1 MDRINLLDRV
11 GDWNPQLARELK
23 GRVKPKLVWLSVGL
37 SLLGQFMLWIFFDS
51 KLPIVPE
58 NRDTQIYNDY
68 CTGISKNYRDDLCTF
83 NSFGRFDIDWSA
95 WWFDFAQTLSVILL
109 IVLLVGGVYILV
121 NNMAIEERKKTLN
134 FIRLSPQSSQSIL
147 LGKILGVPG
156 LIYLAIALVLPL
168 HFWAALQS
176 GSTVIVV
183 KYYILVAASCA
194 LFYTAA
200 LLFASLGGNQ
210 AWLASGFTG
219 FMAWPYVWL
228 LVFILGIDSQYWYD
242 ETSWFFIS
250 FSKNLVFT
258 QGFVLGNCLLWTY
271 WMWRALNRRFRNP
284 NSTLIT
290 KGQSYWITA
299 CFELVLLGFFLEG
312 FASDMIEKHYNSLQS
327 NLYGTALLNLGFF
340 FVLAASLFP
349 TRQSLQDWARYKHLN
364 RADSNRADSQHRRKH
379 FSIADELIWAEKSP
393 AVIAIAI
400 NLAITALIWMPWFV
414 IGSLHDFDTFSALTS
429 SIFAANLIWI
439 YLAIAQLILL
449 SKARKRVI
457 WAVSTILALNIVP
470 PIVISLMLGTVN
482 EVSGLWIFSVFGGS
496 FFALESAGF
505 ISVILSLFAQLSL
518 IGWLSNQLTKIL
530 HKVGKSHSRALMK
543 SQPVLNH

>member
-1 MDRINLLDRV
+1 MNQINLLDRV

-58 NRDTQIYNDY
+58 NRNDQIYNDY
-68 CTGISKNYRDDLCTF
+68 CTGTSKTYRGNLCIF
-83 NSFGRFDIDWSA
+83 NSFGKLDIDWSA
-95 WWFDFAQTLSVILL
+95 WWFDFAQILSVILL
-109 IVLLVGGVYILV
+109 LVLLVGGVYILV

-147 LGKILGVPG
+147 LGKILGVPS

-176 GSTVIVV
+176 GATVMVV

-210 AWLASGFTG
+210 AWLASGFAG

-228 LVFILGIDSQYWYD
+228 LVFMLGIQSEYWYN

-250 FSKNLVFT
+250 FSQHPVFT

-312 FASDMIEKHYNSLQS
+312 FASDIVAKHYNSLQG

-349 TRQSLQDWARYKHLN
+349 TRQSLQDWARYKHLTRVDDRN
-364 RADSNRADSQHRRKH
+364 RRKH
-379 FSIADELIWAEKSP
+379 FSLADELIFGEKSP
-393 AVIAIAI
+393 VVVAIAI
-400 NLAITALIWMPWFV
+400 NLAITALIWMPWFI
-414 IGSLHDFDTFSALTS
+414 IGGLHDLDALSALTS

-457 WAVSTILALNIVP
+457 WAASTILALNIIP
-470 PIVISLMLGTVN
+470 PIVIGLMLGTVN

-496 FFALESAGF
+496 FFALDSAGLTSIF
-505 ISVILSLFAQLSL
+505 LSLFGQFGL
-518 IGWLSNQLTKIL
+518 IFWLSSRLAKTL
-530 HKVGKSHSRALMK
+530 HKVGESHSKALMK
-543 SQPVLNH
+543 SQPVLNR